1 MGLATAGRRRYK
13 SKSMSGFPSRFFTL
27 AFLGHATISSMPAAT
42 PDLQAGLEALRQ
54 KHGVPA
60 LGAAVMVEGE
70 LRFLGVT
77 GVRMV
82 GSGTPVT
89 TNDLWHLGS
98 CTKSMTATLAG
109 IMVDE
114 GKVRWDMKITEVLPE
129 YKTVLHPSWQDVT
142 MEELLQHRS
151 GAPAQANAD
160 AWSLAWQ
167 RRGSELAQRMM
178 LIRSVVSR
186 PTESPAGSTYLYSN
200 LGYTIAGAMLE
211 RIAKKPYDQLLT
223 EKVFTPLGMKSAGFG
238 GCGENQPRGHTGS
251 PGAFKAVE
259 PDADNPPA
267 ITPAGR
273 VHCSLGDYVRYASW
287 HARGPLS
294 DVKLMSDSTLQTLH
308 TRGPGQT
315 YAMGWGVARR
325 DWADGDAINHNGT
338 NTMWYAIMWV
348 APAKQLALVS
358 VTNCPGPTGAKA
370 CDEAIGMM
378 IQATAKR

>member
-1 MGLATAGRRRYK
+1 
-13 SKSMSGFPSRFFTL
+13 MSGFSSRLL
-27 AFLGHATISSMPAAT
+27 APAFFLGTSLSTMLAAP

-54 KHGVPA
+54 KHSVPA
-60 LGAAVMVEGE
+60 LGAAVMIEGE

-77 GVRMV
+77 GVRMA
-82 GSGTPVT
+82 GAADPVT

-109 IMVDE
+109 IMFDE
-114 GKVRWDMKITEVLPE
+114 GKIRWDTKITDVLPE
-129 YKTVLHPSWQDVT
+129 YKTVMHPSWNDVT
-142 MEELLQHRS
+142 LEELLQHRS

-178 LIRSVVSR
+178 LIRSFVSR
-186 PTESPAGSTYLYSN
+186 PTESPAGTQYLYSN
-200 LGYTIAGAMLE
+200 LGYTLAGAMLE
-211 RIAKKPYDQLLT
+211 RIAKKPFDELLT

-238 GCGENQPRGHTGS
+238 GCGKNQPRGHIGS
-251 PGAFKAVE
+251 PGTFKAVD

-273 VHCSLGDYVRYASW
+273 VHCSLADYVRYASW

-308 TRGPGQT
+308 TRAQGQT
-315 YAMGWGVARR
+315 YAMGWGVAQR
-325 DWADGDAINHNGT
+325 DWAGGDAINHSGS
-338 NTMWYAIMWV
+338 NTMWYTTMWV
-348 APAKQLALVS
+348 APAKQLALVA

-370 CDEAIGMM
+370 CDDAIGMM
-378 IQATAKR
+378 IQTTAKP